1 MKRRSAA
8 VGVTVLLFAARLDA
22 HVPVAPL
29 LDRASIVGVWEGI
42 QPTEPRLFL
51 LDIRTDGEPSFADMV
66 VGAESDHPMVF
77 QIDTVQTTRGKV
89 LVLAR
94 GLNED
99 RDYRLKIVG
108 SGRAFAG
115 EGDMRA
121 DVMVTREA
129 RWPSHPTQIDF
140 VLRKGSYAKLLGRM
154 YGAGEK
160 DLAEARKRLTGR

>member
-1 MKRRSAA
+1 MKTRSAA
-8 VGVTVLLFAARLDA
+8 VGVAVLLFAANLDA
-22 HVPVAPL
+22 HMPVVPV

-42 QPTEPRLFL
+42 RPTEPRLFL
-51 LDIRTDGEPSFADMV
+51 LDIRTDGEPSFAGMV
-66 VGAESDHPMVF
+66 LGAESDHPMVF
-77 QIDTVQTTRGKV
+77 QIDTVQVTRGKV
-89 LVLAR
+89 LVLGR

-108 SGRAFAG
+108 SGRAIGG

-140 VLRKGSYAKLLGRM
+140 ALRKGSCAKLLGRM
-154 YGAGEK
+154 YDAGEMA
-160 DLAEARKRLTGR
+160 LAEARKRLTRR